1 MINVLNSVSNL
12 EAISLAVSI
21 TVIVLLVVA
30 FGALF
35 YLYYRYYGKCIDKK
49 VEDTYI
55 TKEVI
60 LENKKYFVK
69 TEETVNDGK
78 TTIEYKKE
86 NITKLSTSIQEG
98 RKSANIIK
106 IIANTILIIVYAVFL
121 GFMGFAIYVRAS
133 GQLFMIND
141 TACLIIKSGSMSEIN
156 EDNKDLIEN
165 NIDNQ
170 IQTYALIGIEKAQ
183 QEDIKLYDIV
193 AFKDPEGNIIV
204 HRIIHIH
211 EEDGKTLYT
220 TRGDANKGSAG
231 YEIDLEYE
239 DFIGKYNGFQ
249 NVGLGLFIYYM
260 QSGIGMITISLA
272 LVLIG
277 FYDVLDIYLGKKITL
292 RKDEIIVKLEN
303 EIDYAILNE
312 KEIHY
317 LDWAKTKD
325 SETYE
330 FDDLTK
336 VEEAKEE
343 TIVEEQVEETT
354 EEAVENV
361 EEAKESNEDVQK
373 ENKSHLFTS
382 TGEPRKTKDY
392 ERISFSE
399 RFLTID
405 EELQDRY
412 NALKS
417 EIISY
422 GVKSRI
428 SATGDTY
435 RLHKK
440 TYCKIAISGKNLK
453 LYLALDY
460 NDYKDTTYP
469 VKDVGNKGVYADIPV
484 VLKVRS
490 DLSLKRAKELIKD
503 CMIKDNLT
511 QKEVV
516 EFDHYNEL
524 KTKILNNI
532 QDDVEDDD

>member
-1 MINVLNSVSNL
+1 MMNVLNSVSNL

-35 YLYYRYYGKCIDKK
+35 YLYYKYYGKCIDKK

-60 LENKKYFVK
+60 LENKKYFSK

-86 NITKLSTSIQEG
+86 NTKKLSVNIQEG
-98 RKSANIIK
+98 KKSANIIK
-106 IIANTILIIVYAVFL
+106 IIANTVLIIVYAIFL

-133 GQLFMIND
+133 GQLFMMSD
-141 TACLIIKSGSMSEIN
+141 TAYLIIKSGSMSEIN
-156 EDNKDLIEN
+156 EANQDLIDK

-170 IQTYALIGIEKAQ
+170 IQTYALIGIEKV
-183 QEDIKLYDIV
+183 EESDIKLYDIM
-193 AFKDPEGNIIV
+193 AFKDPDGNIIV
-204 HRIIHIH
+204 HRIVHIH
-211 EEDGKTLYT
+211 EENGQILYT
-220 TRGDANKGSAG
+220 TQGDANKGSAG
-231 YEIDLEYE
+231 YEINLSYE
-239 DFIGKYNGFQ
+239 DFIGRYNGFQ

-277 FYDVLDIYLGKKITL
+277 FYDVLDIYLGKKISL
-292 RKDEIIVKLEN
+292 RKNEIIVKLEN

-317 LDWAKTKD
+317 LDWAKSKD
-325 SETYE
+325 NETYE
-330 FDDLTK
+330 LIDLNK
-336 VEEAKEE
+336 VNEAKDEK
-343 TIVEEQVEETT
+343 TIEEQVEELDKK
-354 EEAVENV
+354 AADQA
-361 EEAKESNEDVQK
+361 EEAKDNDDDILE

-382 TGEPRKTKDY
+382 TGEPRKTKEY

-405 EELQDRY
+405 KELQTKY

-469 VKDVGNKGVYADIPV
+469 IKDVGNKGVYADIPV

-503 CMIKDNLT
+503 CMSKDDLI

-516 EFDHYNEL
+516 DFDHYSEL
-524 KTKILNNI
+524 KTKILNHI
-532 QDDVEDDD
+532 QDDVEDD

>member
-1 MINVLNSVSNL
+1 MMNVLNSVSNL

-35 YLYYRYYGKCIDKK
+35 YLYYKYYGKCIDKK

-60 LENKKYFVK
+60 LENKKYFSK
-69 TEETVNDGK
+69 TEETINDGK

-86 NITKLSTSIQEG
+86 NTKKLSVNIQEG
-98 RKSANIIK
+98 KKSANIIK
-106 IIANTILIIVYAVFL
+106 IIANTVLIIVYAIFL

-133 GQLFMIND
+133 GQLFMMSD
-141 TACLIIKSGSMSEIN
+141 TAYLIIKSGSMSEIN
-156 EDNKDLIEN
+156 EANQDLIDK

-170 IQTYALIGIEKAQ
+170 IQTYALIGIEKV
-183 QEDIKLYDIV
+183 EKSDIKLYDIM
-193 AFKDPEGNIIV
+193 AFKDPDGNIIV
-204 HRIIHIH
+204 HRIVHIH
-211 EEDGKTLYT
+211 EENGQILYT
-220 TRGDANKGSAG
+220 TQGDANKGSAG
-231 YEIDLEYE
+231 YEINLSYE
-239 DFIGKYNGFQ
+239 DFIGRYNGFQ

-277 FYDVLDIYLGKKITL
+277 FYDVLDIYLGKKISL
-292 RKDEIIVKLEN
+292 RKNEIIVKLEN

-317 LDWAKTKD
+317 LDWAKSKD
-325 SETYE
+325 NETYE
-330 FDDLTK
+330 LIDLNK
-336 VEEAKEE
+336 VNEAKDEK
-343 TIVEEQVEETT
+343 TIEEQVEELDKK
-354 EEAVENV
+354 AADQV
-361 EEAKESNEDVQK
+361 EEAKDNDDDILE

-382 TGEPRKTKDY
+382 TGEPRKTKEY

-405 EELQDRY
+405 KELQTKY

-469 VKDVGNKGVYADIPV
+469 IKDVGNKGVYADIPV

-503 CMIKDNLT
+503 CMSKDDLI

-516 EFDHYNEL
+516 DFDHYSEL
-524 KTKILNNI
+524 KTKILNHI
-532 QDDVEDDD
+532 QDDVEDD

>member
-361 EEAKESNEDVQK
+361 EEAKESNEDAQK

-412 NALKS
+412 NALKA

>member
-1 MINVLNSVSNL
+1 MMNVLNSVSNL

-35 YLYYRYYGKCIDKK
+35 YLYYKYYGKCIDKK

-60 LENKKYFVK
+60 LENKKYFSK
-69 TEETVNDGK
+69 TEETINDGK

-86 NITKLSTSIQEG
+86 NTKKLSVNIQEG
-98 RKSANIIK
+98 KKSANIIK
-106 IIANTILIIVYAVFL
+106 IIANTVLIIVYAIFL

-133 GQLFMIND
+133 GQLFMMSD
-141 TACLIIKSGSMSEIN
+141 TAYLIIKSGSMSEIN
-156 EDNKDLIEN
+156 EANQDLIDK

-170 IQTYALIGIEKAQ
+170 IQTYALIGIEKV
-183 QEDIKLYDIV
+183 EESDIKLYDIM
-193 AFKDPEGNIIV
+193 AFKDPDGNIIV
-204 HRIIHIH
+204 HRIVHIH
-211 EEDGKTLYT
+211 EENGQILYT
-220 TRGDANKGSAG
+220 TQGDANKGSAG
-231 YEIDLEYE
+231 YEINLSYE
-239 DFIGKYNGFQ
+239 DFIGRYNGFQ
-249 NVGLGLFIYYM
+249 NVGLGLFVYYM

-277 FYDVLDIYLGKKITL
+277 FYDVLDIYLGKKISL
-292 RKDEIIVKLEN
+292 RKNEIIVKLEN

-317 LDWAKTKD
+317 LDWAKSKD
-325 SETYE
+325 NETYE
-330 FDDLTK
+330 LIDLNK
-336 VEEAKEE
+336 VNEAKDEK
-343 TIVEEQVEETT
+343 TIKEQVEELDKK
-354 EEAVENV
+354 AADQA
-361 EEAKESNEDVQK
+361 EEAKDNDDDILE

-382 TGEPRKTKDY
+382 TGEPRKTKEY

-405 EELQDRY
+405 KELQTKY

-469 VKDVGNKGVYADIPV
+469 IKDVGNKGVYADIPV

-503 CMIKDNLT
+503 CMSKDDLI

-516 EFDHYNEL
+516 DFDHYSEL
-524 KTKILNNI
+524 KTKILNHI
-532 QDDVEDDD
+532 QDDVEDD